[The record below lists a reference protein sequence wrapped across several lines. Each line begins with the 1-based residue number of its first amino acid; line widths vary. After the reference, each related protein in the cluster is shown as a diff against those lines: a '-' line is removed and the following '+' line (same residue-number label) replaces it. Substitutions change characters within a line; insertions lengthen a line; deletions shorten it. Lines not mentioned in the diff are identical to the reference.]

1 MDRVRRWDLVGA
13 LAGAALGIADYALLA
28 APSEGFLASREAV
41 MAGFISS
48 LALLGFFAGRLAMA
62 RARARRDAAVI
73 QDQLSALE
81 RAQRRLLEQEKL
93 AAIGRLAAEVAHGVR
108 NPLGVI
114 RASATMVQEGF
125 GPDDD
130 PYRACG
136 FICEEIDRLNALT
149 TSLLT
154 FARPTEP
161 KLASVSLEKLV
172 DRALHLAGEEIHARR
187 LVVQRE
193 ALPGL
198 EDVRADPDL
207 LAQVLLGLLVNAAQA
222 VRPEGRLLVRVGGG
236 AECVWVEVADDGP
249 GVSSQSATQ
258 IFEPFY
264 TTKASG
270 SGLGL
275 ATAIR
280 IVEAHA
286 GTLESLS
293 GRGAGA
299 GGAGACFRMS
309 LPRQAAEGARARG
322 AA

>member
-1 MDRVRRWDLVGA
+1 MDRARRWDLWGA
-13 LAGAALGIADYALLA
+13 LAGAALGIGDLALLA
-28 APSEGFLASREAV
+28 APAEGPLASREAV
-41 MAGFISS
+41 AVGFISS
-48 LALLGFFAGRLAMA
+48 LALVGFFAGRLAMA

-73 QDQLSALE
+73 RDQLEALE

-114 RASATMVQEGF
+114 RASASMVQESF
-125 GPDDD
+125 DPEDDAH
-130 PYRACG
+130 RACR

-149 TSLLT
+149 ASLLT
-154 FARPTEP
+154 FARPAEP
-161 KLASVSLEKLV
+161 KLTNVSLEKLV
-172 DRALHLAGEEIHARR
+172 DRALHLAGEEIRARQ

-193 ALPGL
+193 VEPGL

-222 VRPEGRLLVRVGGG
+222 VRVAGRILVRVGGE
-236 AECVWVEVADDGP
+236 AESVWVEVADDGP
-249 GVSSQSATQ
+249 GVSPQSASQ
-258 IFEPFY
+258 VFEPFY

-270 SGLGL
+270 TGLGL
-275 ATAIR
+275 ATALR

-286 GTLESLS
+286 GRLELLS
-293 GRGAGA
+293 GRGAGDA
-299 GGAGACFRMS
+299 GAGACFRMS
-309 LPRQAAEGARARG
+309 LPRQVAEGARARG